1 MADTGENYSLTD
13 FVRKHGFLNL
23 SWPHDITRINVT
35 NNYVTV
41 YYNEMIFASFPIITQ
56 HINGIATYVIHGKYR
71 GHKSSRVYSGIPKH
85 VSVKD
90 SIFKTKCIF
99 HLGKKHCI
107 NGPAAKNWYLDGTI
121 SAIGYYI
128 DGKLHNEKS
137 WACRM
142 FHHNGQLEKE
152 EWCLNGKLHRED
164 GPSIQVWDKK
174 GNLISQEWY
183 CNGIEQDSITT
194 KRAL

>member
-1 MADTGENYSLTD
+1 MADTGENYSLKD
-13 FVRKHGFLNL
+13 FIRKYGFLNL
-23 SWPHDITRINVT
+23 SWPHDITRVNIT
-35 NNYVTV
+35 NNYVIV

-56 HINGIATYVIHGKYR
+56 HINGIVTYAIHGKYR
-71 GHKSSRVYSGIPKH
+71 GHKSSRVYSGITERA
-85 VSVKD
+85 SVKD

-107 NGPAAKNWYLDGTI
+107 NGPAA
-121 SAIGYYI
+121 IGYYI

-137 WACRM
+137 WSYRM
-142 FHHNGQLEKE
+142 FHHNGQLKKE

-183 CNGIEQDSITT
+183 YNGIEQDSITT